1 VPAPSHHAL
10 EALLDVMGNVE
21 EASRLRA
28 HFLVV
33 FERHLEALA
42 AGGVVTFA
50 VELGGRDVEAFRSRG
65 DLLVDVT
72 EERFDLA
79 HTFLGQAHSAGNN
92 GHGRRAVTDRIGAV
106 QTLRRT
112 PLYERHAALGARL
125 VPFAGWEM
133 PVQYTSIVAEHRAVR
148 TSAGVFDVS
157 HMGQL
162 ELVADG
168 AHDYLQARLSND
180 LDRIGDGQAQYTLL
194 TNERGGIVDD
204 LIAYRRATDDYLL
217 VVNASN
223 VDADHAALDET
234 EDVSAR
240 WALLAV
246 QGPEAL
252 ERLGIELRP
261 FTFREDDVLGV
272 HCLVA
277 GTGYTGERGCELG
290 CAPDDAVALWDAV
303 LDRGIVP
310 CGLGARDT
318 LRLEVCYP
326 LHGNDISPERT
337 PIEAGL
343 GWACALDKTF
353 TGVDVLR
360 REKAEGPAEKLVA
373 FVMEERAIPR
383 QGMRVEEGGE
393 VTSGSL
399 SPMLDEG
406 IGLAYVRAELAEPDT
421 ALTIDVRGR
430 PKAARV
436 VEKPIYRR
444 EEG

>member
-1 VPAPSHHAL
+1 
-10 EALLDVMGNVE
+10 
-21 EASRLRA
+21 
-28 HFLVV
+28 
-33 FERHLEALA
+33 
-42 AGGVVTFA
+42 
-50 VELGGRDVEAFRSRG
+50 
-65 DLLVDVT
+65 
-72 EERFDLA
+72 
-79 HTFLGQAHSAGNN
+79 
-92 GHGRRAVTDRIGAV
+92 V

-148 TSAGVFDVS
+148 TRAGVFDVS

-162 ELVADG
+162 ALRDDG
-168 AHDYLQARLSND
+168 AHAYLQGRLSND
-180 LDRIGDGQAQYTLL
+180 LERIGDGQAQYTLL

-204 LIAYRRATDDYLL
+204 LIAYRRGPDDYLL
-217 VVNASN
+217 VVNAAN
-223 VDADHAALDET
+223 VEADHAALDET
-234 EDVSAR
+234 EDVSAQ

-252 ERLGIELRP
+252 ERLGIDVQP
-261 FTFREDDVLGV
+261 FTFREQDVLGIR
-272 HCLVA
+272 CLAA

-290 CAPDDAVALWDAV
+290 CAPDDAPALWDAI
-303 LDRGIVP
+303 LERGIVP

-343 GWACALDKTF
+343 GWACALTKDF
-353 TGVDVLR
+353 TGVEILR
-360 REKAEGPAEKLVA
+360 REQEEGPAEKLVA

-383 QGMRVEEGGE
+383 QGMSIVEGGE

-399 SPMLDEG
+399 SPMLNVG
-406 IGLAYVRAELAEPDT
+406 IGLAYVRADLAAPET
-421 ALTIDVRGR
+421 RLSVDVRGR
-430 PKAARV
+430 PKAARIV
-436 VEKPIYRR
+436 KKPIYKR
-444 EEG
+444 ERG